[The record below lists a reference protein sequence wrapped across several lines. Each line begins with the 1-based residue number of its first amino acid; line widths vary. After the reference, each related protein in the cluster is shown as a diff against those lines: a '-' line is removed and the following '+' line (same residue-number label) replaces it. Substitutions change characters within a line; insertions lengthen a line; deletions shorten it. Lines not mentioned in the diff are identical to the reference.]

1 MFRTKFEHFEY
12 LILLFGFINVSIIF
26 QVIINYVLKKYIDRI
41 VVIYPDNIF
50 IFNKILEKH
59 KKYIY
64 LILTALE

>member
-59 KKYIY
+59 KKHIY